1 MRPRSLFHLR
11 SLTAAVLTV
20 LTVAVPAGAA
30 EPGAANTQAI
40 VDLELREVTFNLSQQ
55 AYVTALD
62 ALNDARRL
70 PAIGPRKDEST
81 LTLAGLYLSLG
92 LPAEAERT
100 LRELSARKVAVPE
113 RAWLNL
119 ARLLLQR
126 DRLREAEQALSNLR
140 DLPPGPVQAER
151 DYLLSLVLL
160 ERKRYAEAIA
170 VAKGLQGDDE
180 WSEVGR
186 YNLAIALLATNRGP
200 EGTAILERVATN
212 KLPDELG
219 EALRERANLMLGY
232 YLLDHNDYEHGRAA
246 LARTTGRQGALG
258 AGWLEYESGKHD
270 IALQRWTPLAAGDS
284 HDEMVQ
290 EALVALPR
298 AHYQTRDYVKAA
310 AGYEQALRSYEQE
323 KPRIDAAAAAV
334 EDGSLLNALL
344 RLAESDGKAPNW
356 YRPQTALPV
365 HPASVYVTS
374 TLASHVFQ
382 ESFKNYRD
390 LLFMQDAL
398 QEAGNDIAASLS
410 LINAQRRLHGARL
423 AEIMARS
430 KRLDESGV
438 FAEAQRYKDEF
449 ARAERDGNAQALA
462 TTKQKRQL
470 FLLHRTEQRL
480 GSLRDYI
487 IDHQELDDKYHLLR
501 GLLITDLAAQYAQ
514 RLWDTRKAM
523 TELDQALVTAA
534 RANEHFQQ
542 AAEQPRKQIIEGR
555 DGAFNALRTQRE
567 QLEART
573 QALLGEQRAYLIT
586 LLAREVRARRQHLEH
601 YMAQARLGIGQAYD
615 QLAVVSGK
623 SGDYQ
628 RALDAYR
635 RALDLAGSAEF
646 RHDTLLRM
654 AVLEMTLADQ
664 IDADR
669 LNGGAKKSTRG
680 SDAEINATYQKAI
693 VLLQEA
699 LRDAPKRADN
709 DRALYLLAKAYE
721 HNGETDQ
728 VLETLD
734 RMVREYPGSTLAD
747 EVQFRRGE
755 LLFAL
760 GATQPAAEAYGA
772 VVTRGAVSPYYEKA
786 LYMHGWS
793 LYKAGVYAPALDSF
807 LTLLDRKLRNPRPV
821 RTTDKAD
828 APTLSAGDEELVSDV
843 LRVTSLSLAQLNG
856 VTSIER
862 FFAQR
867 GARPYEYRLY
877 EALAAL
883 YATQERVEDAANVYR
898 AYIAKYPN
906 DARAPEFQGRILAD
920 YQQAGFT
927 ALVIANK
934 EDFVRR
940 YQADSSFWAQNPNVD
955 RNAILKQVHDYIAEL
970 ARYHHAR
977 AQSGN
982 QPGNQSADYALA
994 QQWYRQFLKTYPQ
1007 DPDAIEMTFLLAE
1020 SLYENRQYDEA
1031 VREYENVAFAEPAHA
1046 RSAEAGYA
1054 AILAYQK
1061 LEERLSGDALIAAQH
1076 RTIGAL
1082 QRYAASFPQDGRA
1095 TAALAKAAEGL
1106 FALNDLQA
1114 AETVARAVIDHQ
1126 PPAAAAE
1133 RESAWRIIAYN
1144 EFETARYADAEQS
1157 YQQTLALLPKN
1168 QPRRELDERLAAAIY
1183 KQGEAAVQ
1191 QGDRRAAVQHFLRVG
1206 QVTPSADIRVNADY
1220 DAAANLLVLE
1230 DWPAAITVLEAFR
1243 SRYPA
1248 SPLQK
1253 ELPAKLAYAYQKS
1266 SSWRQAAGELELLAT
1281 RGDSADIRRE
1291 ALWQAAELY
1300 GRAQQPRDALRVY
1313 QQYVQQYPQ
1322 PLVDAVEAHQRIA
1335 DLYAQ
1340 QGDVPTQRLWLARL
1354 VAAEQQGGA
1363 ARTDRSRSLAAA
1375 AALVMAE
1382 DRYRE
1387 FAAIKLSHP
1396 LEKNLKLKTKA
1407 MEDSLQAYNVAAGYG
1422 IADVTTAATYHS
1434 AEIYAQLSK
1443 DLLASERPAN
1453 LSPLELEQ
1461 YNVLLEE
1468 QAYHFEEKA
1477 IALYEANA
1485 RRAAADIYDE
1495 WVKKSYAALGT
1506 LLPARYAKTE
1516 KAEAYIEALY

>member
-20 LTVAVPAGAA
+20 LPVAVPAGAA

-55 AYVTALD
+55 AYDTALD
-62 ALNDARRL
+62 ALNDARRQ
-70 PAIGPRKDEST
+70 PTIGPRKDEST

-113 RAWLNL
+113 RAWLNH

-186 YNLAIALLATNRGP
+186 YNLAIALLATTRGP

-219 EALRERANLMLGY
+219 EALRA
-232 YLLDHNDYEHGRAA
+232 
-246 LARTTGRQGALG
+246 
-258 AGWLEYESGKHD
+258 W
-270 IALQRWTPLAAGDS
+270 
-284 HDEMVQ
+284 
-290 EALVALPR
+290 PR
-298 AHYQTRDYVKAA
+298 AHFQTRDYVKAA

-334 EDGSLLNALL
+334 EDGSLLAALL
-344 RLAESDGKAPNW
+344 RRAESDGKAPNW
-356 YRPQTALPV
+356 YHAQTALPV
-365 HPASVYVTS
+365 HPASVYVTNS
-374 TLASHVFQ
+374 LASHVFQ

-390 LLFMQDAL
+390 LLFMQDTL

-449 ARAERDGNAQALA
+449 ARAERDGNAEALA

-470 FLLHRTEQRL
+470 FLLHLTEQRL

-573 QALLGEQRAYLIT
+573 QALLGELRAYLIT

-628 RALDAYR
+628 RALDADR
-635 RALDLAGSAEF
+635 R
-646 RHDTLLRM
+646 
-654 AVLEMTLADQ
+654 
-664 IDADR
+664 
-669 LNGGAKKSTRG
+669 NGGAKKSTRG

-721 HNGETDQ
+721 HH
-728 VLETLD
+728 
-734 RMVREYPGSTLAD
+734 
-747 EVQFRRGE
+747 GE
-755 LLFAL
+755 LLCAL

-828 APTLSAGDEELVSDV
+828 APTLSAGDEALVSDV

-867 GARPYEYRLY
+867 GARPYDYRLY

-883 YATQERVEDAANVYR
+883 YATQDRVEDAANVYR

-906 DARAPEFQGRILAD
+906 DARAPELQGRILAD

-955 RNAILKQVHDYIAEL
+955 RNVILKQVHDYIAEL

-977 AQSGN
+977 AQSGK
-982 QPGNQSADYALA
+982 QAGKQSEDYALA
-994 QQWYRQFLKTYPQ
+994 QQWYRQFLKAYTQ
-1007 DPDAIEMTFLLAE
+1007 DPDAVEMTFLLAE
-1020 SLYENRQYDEA
+1020 SLYEIQHYDEA
-1031 VREYENVAFAEPAHA
+1031 VRDYEIFAFAEPAHA

-1054 AILAYQK
+1054 TILAYQK
-1061 LEERLSGDALIAAQH
+1061 LEERLSGDALSAAQR

-1183 KQGEAAVQ
+1183 KKGEAAVQ

-1300 GRAQQPRDALRVY
+1300 GRAPPPRDALRVY

-1363 ARTDRSRSLAAA
+1363 AR
-1375 AALVMAE
+1375 
-1382 DRYRE
+1382 
-1387 FAAIKLSHP
+1387 
-1396 LEKNLKLKTKA
+1396 
-1407 MEDSLQAYNVAAGYG
+1407 
-1422 IADVTTAATYHS
+1422 
-1434 AEIYAQLSK
+1434 
-1443 DLLASERPAN
+1443 PAN

-1468 QAYHFEEKA
+1468 QAYPFEEKA

-1495 WVKKSYAALGT
+1495 WVKKSYTALGV

-1516 KAEAYIEALY
+1516 KAEGYIEALY